1 MLNIFSSFARLA
13 SFVIII
19 LVTIG
24 SMNIEA
30 ESIMHQIY
38 AAIVPASTAVV
49 VYVLLRI
56 LRVL

>member
-1 MLNIFSSFARLA
+1 MLNLFSSFARLA

-19 LVTIG
+19 LVITG
-24 SMNIEA
+24 SMNIEP

-38 AAIVPASTAVV
+38 AAILPLSTAGVL
-49 VYVLLRI
+49 YVLLRI

>member
-1 MLNIFSSFARLA
+1 MLNIFSSFARLS

-38 AAIVPASTAVV
+38 SVVVPASTAVV
-49 VYVLLRI
+49 LYVLMRI